1 MSTLRPSYR
10 SFDKNIPLILRP
22 LIRAYLLGYISSTGP
37 RLLTLC
43 LVHLS
48 RKRRNIDENSEKYFL
63 SSFLKILRGGLE
75 LQRFPTFCAALVGGS
90 TFLQIPIRELLL
102 KLAYKLSEK
111 GQLRLTKFLSAF
123 ISAWFSL
130 KLLQS
135 RQSKTFTEVIPHETQ
150 KWRDRIPP
158 Y

>member
-90 TFLQIPIRELLL
+90 TFLQARDPFFLDCILLGFGL
-102 KLAYKLSEK
+102 MDDSYRFLYENCCLS
-111 GQLRLTKFLSAF
+111 
-123 ISAWFSL
+123 
-130 KLLQS
+130 
-135 RQSKTFTEVIPHETQ
+135 
-150 KWRDRIPP
+150 
-158 Y
+158 